1 MLVIPEEIKELF
13 RENNNRKETQ
23 KSFKLKFYNDKIES
37 LYPYETLFPS
47 EDLFP
52 SERDEAWLVIEDD
65 RIVSESLVI
74 TEALSESDNLEFGSC
89 NANKMEIVVADVA
102 EDVTG
107 REFALSV
114 EIGGYEMALGI
125 YTVES
130 FVRQADRRKRKIT
143 AYDRMTWFN
152 TDVSAWFNELT
163 FPMTLKSLRDSL
175 CDYIGINQIDDSLP
189 LDSMLINKTIEP
201 EQISG
206 LDVLKAI
213 CQINGCFGHV
223 DKTGELKYIK
233 LQQTGIYPSEDLFPS
248 AELYPAEFGGDGEP
262 VEIIERYKK
271 LTYEDYL
278 VDGITGIVI
287 RQQEGDIGA
296 NVGTGEN
303 PYTIEGNFL
312 VYGKSP
318 TELLSIASTLLSIVF
333 EKTYRPSTLECNAMP
348 WIEIGDAI
356 RAITRDDIVE
366 TFVMKRVI
374 KGCQAM
380 LDQISSTGTKKRKES
395 FGIHQQIIQL
405 EGKSAVIIKNVEEVS
420 VKLTDLK
427 EYTESQ
433 FKITAD
439 TIQAEVTRA
448 TKAEDVLSGRITV
461 NADNITAEVK
471 RASAKEGELDGKITV
486 EAGRITTEVS
496 ERKAG
501 EKDLRSAITQTAKE
515 IRLEVSTNYVANG
528 TVSVKLSGESGDVS
542 ITGNRLIVDS
552 SNFKINKTGE
562 ATITGTINAN
572 KGKIG
577 GANGFTIEANK
588 MYSGKSSLSS
598 STNGVYVGTDGIALG
613 SNNKFKVTNAGA
625 ITAVSGSIAKYTL
638 SQNDLISGN
647 VGMSSVAT
655 SGAVAF
661 WAGNSNRNN
670 APFRVTNQGKLVASD
685 ATITGN
691 ITATGGTIA
700 GFSIS
705 GSSLVADSDNS
716 EIRGGNI
723 ITPSLMVGYTNNVI
737 FSAVGD
743 GNGEIIVRTNIDMT
757 GHSFKNL
764 GGFDLEN
771 LTVKNSL
778 DAKDIVS
785 DTLSANDIETTTLY
799 TSSIEMPSIHI
810 NNGEIDA
817 NTVMAIEMDAFDIY
831 LDTLGSSQGS
841 SWRSVSKNIDWLVG
855 EVESLSDKRVKNNI
869 LSIENAEALEF
880 LLNLSPVTFQYTYD
894 GHWSSG
900 FIAQEVELIQ
910 DNLGIYFPLVGTDE
924 RTGYY
929 KIKYTNYIPIIIS
942 AMQNLQEQINKLKG
956 GVLT

>member
-23 KSFKLKFYNDKIES
+23 KSFKLKFYNDKIEF

-107 REFALSV
+107 REFTLSV

-248 AELYPAEFGGDGEP
+248 TELYPAEFGGDGEP

-318 TELLSIASTLLSIVF
+318 PELLSIASTLLSIVF

-356 RAITRDDIVE
+356 RVITRDDIVE

-380 LDQISSTGTKKRKES
+380 LDQISSTGAKKRKES

-448 TKAEDVLSGRITV
+448 TKAENVLSGRITV

-528 TVSVKLSGESGDVS
+528 TVSVKLSGETGDVS

-552 SNFKINKTGE
+552 TNFKVSKNGE
-562 ATITGTINAN
+562 VTASGTINAN

-577 GANGFTIEANK
+577 GSNGFTIESGK
-588 MYSGKSSLSS
+588 MYSGSKSSLSS
-598 STNGVYVGTDGIALG
+598 SANGVYIGNDGISLG
-613 SNNKFKVTNAGA
+613 NNKFKVTNAGS
-625 ITAVSGSIAKYTL
+625 ITATSGTIAKYTL
-638 SQNDLISGN
+638 SDNDLISGN
-647 VGMSSVAT
+647 VGISSVT
-655 SGAVAF
+655 TTGAVAF
-661 WAGNSNRNN
+661 WAGNSNRNT

-691 ITATGGTIA
+691 ITASSGTLAPKYKDGKLVGGWEITS
-700 GFSIS
+700 GHLKGIS
-705 GSSLVADSDNS
+705 NGSELKSA
-716 EIRGGNI
+716 NI
-723 ITPSLMVGYTNNVI
+723 ITPSLMVEGDTTSQMVLTAIYDSDGSKELSFHCNVDVKNHYLNNSRVKTSEWGTSPYNNDI
-737 FSAVGD
+737 ATILDYIWTGH
-743 GNGEIIVRTNIDMT
+743 GNGWGLEELDARV
-757 GHSFKNL
+757 SS
-764 GGFDLEN
+764 LEN
-771 LTVKNSL
+771 
-778 DAKDIVS
+778 
-785 DTLSANDIETTTLY
+785 
-799 TSSIEMPSIHI
+799 
-810 NNGEIDA
+810 
-817 NTVMAIEMDAFDIY
+817 
-831 LDTLGSSQGS
+831 GSSCIGYCNDGGCDDFGGCPIADDDNCPNYGGGCVECS
-841 SWRSVSKNIDWLVG
+841 SDCSTECNWKG
-855 EVESLSDKRVKNNI
+855 C
-869 LSIENAEALEF
+869 
-880 LLNLSPVTFQYTYD
+880 TQY
-894 GHWSSG
+894 G
-900 FIAQEVELIQ
+900 
-910 DNLGIYFPLVGTDE
+910 P
-924 RTGYY
+924 GY
-929 KIKYTNYIPIIIS
+929 P
-942 AMQNLQEQINKLKG
+942 
-956 GVLT
+956 